1 MDDLACHPRSVMP
14 QNELPPPSSVD
25 PAESHGISDGAT
37 DEGDI
42 SYDKILVPIDFS
54 EHSKRTVSYAIK
66 TASKYKATIYL
77 LHVFQIPDYVVT
89 PYARRRQNCA
99 EMHSHVDTAEREAR
113 ETLQEYAEELS
124 KKGIKVQ
131 PHLRVGYPFDEIVL
145 TANHFNVDLIIIGSH
160 GRGTISRLLLGST
173 AERVVEHA
181 LCPVL
186 VVKGPRPGAK

>member
-54 EHSKRTVSYAIK
+54 EHSKRTVSYA
-66 TASKYKATIYL
+66 
-77 LHVFQIPDYVVT
+77 IPDYVVT